1 MAIPAPAQ
9 GIEGGRRSDHP
20 RDGSEPHMALAAANG
35 ASSLTL
41 GVLDPGAFMPRREA
55 GSVDY

>member
-9 GIEGGRRSDHP
+9 GIEGGRRSD
-20 RDGSEPHMALAAANG
+20 RSEPHMALAAANG